1 MFLHNQEKSMDRNV
15 WCICG
20 LPFDAVN
27 MSEAISSI
35 HSSVQDSKPCF
46 ISTPNLNFLIESQ
59 KDKSFRQSVI
69 NSDLSVVDGKPLV
82 WIAQLLKIPVYERV
96 AGSDL
101 VEQLIESKGNDTIIK
116 VFFFGGEDGVGK
128 IACEK
133 LNVKNS
139 GLNCVG
145 FLNPGFGSIDAMSSE
160 EIIEQINQSGAD
172 FIIVSLGAK
181 KGQEWIEKNRKKL
194 KAPVISHLGAVVNF
208 LAGTVNRAPKLLQ
221 KIGMEWLWRIK
232 EEPSLWKRYFYDGLS
247 FIKLLMFRVTPL
259 YLMIIF
265 FEKNRRKNKP
275 SIVLSDKRDM
285 TQLQLSGYWGAENI
299 DDINQA
305 FKKTLSSKVKSRVKI
320 VIEQNSYINA
330 SVLAKIMLFKRYLSE
345 SNRELVIDVNSQLVA
360 NIFKYS
366 CCEYLL
372 D

>member
-1 MFLHNQEKSMDRNV
+1 MYKQDNSMDRNV
-15 WCICG
+15 SCICG
-20 LPFDAVN
+20 LPFDEVN
-27 MSEAISSI
+27 MIAAINSI
-35 HSSVQDSKPCF
+35 YSSVKSSKPCF

-59 KDKSFRQSVI
+59 KDKNFRESVI

-82 WIAQLLKIPVYERV
+82 WLAQLLKIPIYERV

-101 VEQLIESKGNDTIIK
+101 VAQLIESKGNDTIIK
-116 VFFFGGEDGVGK
+116 VFFFGGEEGVG
-128 IACEK
+128 ITACEK
-133 LNVKNS
+133 LNITNS
-139 GLNCVG
+139 GLTCVG
-145 FLNPGFGSIDAMSSE
+145 NLNPGFGTVDAMSSDN
-160 EIIEQINQSGAD
+160 IIEQINQSDAD

-221 KIGMEWLWRIK
+221 NIGLEWLWRIK

-259 YLMIIF
+259 YLIILL
-265 FEKNRRKNKP
+265 FEKNRRKNKQL
-275 SIVLSDKRDM
+275 IILSDTRDM

-305 FKKTLSSKVKSRVKI
+305 FKKTLSSKVKNRVKI

-345 SNRELVIDVNSQLVA
+345 SNRELVIEVNSKLVS